1 MKTTRSDQNGISL
14 NNLNTFSS
22 GKVLRRKKKIDHV
35 IALDL
40 KPNSQS
46 LKKDNVW
53 LTETRI
59 DIEILRVKG
68 LSLPVHKHVL

>member
-22 GKVLRRKKKIDHV
+22 GKVLRRKKKINHV

-40 KPNSQS
+40 KPNFQS
-46 LKKDNVW
+46 LKKNVW

-59 DIEILRVKG
+59 AIEILRVKG
-68 LSLPVHKHVL
+68 LSLPFHKDVL

>member
-46 LKKDNVW
+46 LKK
-53 LTETRI
+53 I
-59 DIEILRVKG
+59 MYG
-68 LSLPVHKHVL
+68 

>member
-1 MKTTRSDQNGISL
+1 M
-14 NNLNTFSS
+14 
-22 GKVLRRKKKIDHV
+22 

-46 LKKDNVW
+46 LKKNVW

-59 DIEILRVKG
+59 AIEILRVKG
-68 LSLPVHKHVL
+68 LSLPFHKDVF

>member
-1 MKTTRSDQNGISL
+1 M
-14 NNLNTFSS
+14 
-22 GKVLRRKKKIDHV
+22 RRKKKIDHV
-35 IALDL
+35 ITLDL
-40 KPNSQS
+40 NPNSQS

-59 DIEILRVKG
+59 DIKILRVKG